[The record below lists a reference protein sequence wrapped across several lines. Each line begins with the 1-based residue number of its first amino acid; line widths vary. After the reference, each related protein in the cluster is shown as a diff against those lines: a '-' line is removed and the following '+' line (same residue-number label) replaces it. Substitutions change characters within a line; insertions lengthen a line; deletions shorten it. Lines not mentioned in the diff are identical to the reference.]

1 MRVMMM
7 MRVEREEGEV
17 FHEMPTK
24 KKETE
29 KKADA
34 QREREE
40 KTPNQTG
47 TSLKLNSLFLFP
59 SPGILITG

>member
-7 MRVEREEGEV
+7 MRVEREEEV

-29 KKADA
+29 KKS
-34 QREREE
+34 RCPKRKTG